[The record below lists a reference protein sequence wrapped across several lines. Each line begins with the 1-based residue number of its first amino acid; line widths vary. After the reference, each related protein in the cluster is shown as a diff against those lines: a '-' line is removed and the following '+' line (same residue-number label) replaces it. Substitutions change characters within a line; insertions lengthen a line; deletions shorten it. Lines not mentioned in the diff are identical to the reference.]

1 MTLFVTVI
9 DGIDCIRFLS
19 SCILVFYWC
28 MSVYIVVWHCCSI
41 KESFDWFWF
50 A

>member
-1 MTLFVTVI
+1 MTLFVTVLTVLTV
-9 DGIDCIRFLS
+9 FAFYH
-19 SCILVFYWC
+19 LVFLYFIDACLYTLW
-28 MSVYIVVWHCCSI
+28 SYSCSI